1 MPCDKDRKVA
11 VGFKDPKEESEV
23 RRAPRIS
30 PSRSLRQRDELRRSE
45 PPSQRSADQAQGA
58 RRRNSRLRVK
68 ERMRICVYTAA
79 SSSHGR
85 AMGGRW
91 KNCQEPTPTG
101 GRQRAPN
108 CRRARHSPRRHRGHN
123 ELEAAGSHQPRSKRR
138 RGPNTRAP
146 ADRLIAPQHCGL
158 RTRRVSVACGD
169 GDLSRQS
176 GKRFGSDGP
185 ANMSWG
191 CKFGANGTSSNR
203 RTSRNET
210 SSSRT
215 TEDNL
220 PPQEWLVGRV
230 IATHAGEDG
239 MVRVVEIRT
248 STGVV
253 FRRPIH
259 KLAPLP
265 MC

>member
-85 AMGGRW
+85 AIGGRC
-91 KNCQEPTPTG
+91 KNCQEPTPKG

-108 CRRARHSPRRHRGHN
+108 RRRARHSPRRHRGHN

-146 ADRLIAPQHCGL
+146 ADR
-158 RTRRVSVACGD
+158 RVAHRPPSTADSGPGESQLLAAMATCLVSQASVLAAMVP
-169 GDLSRQS
+169 RIH
-176 GKRFGSDGP
+176 
-185 ANMSWG
+185 MSWG

-203 RTSRNET
+203 TSRKET
-210 SSSRT
+210 SSSWPRT
-215 TEDNL
+215 ICRLRSGSWGGSSPRT
-220 PPQEWLVGRV
+220 QE
-230 IATHAGEDG
+230 
-239 MVRVVEIRT
+239 RT
-248 STGVV
+248 AWSGSS
-253 FRRPIH
+253 
-259 KLAPLP
+259 K
-265 MC
+265 

>member
-68 ERMRICVYTAA
+68 ERMRICVHTAA

-85 AMGGRW
+85 AMGGRC

-108 CRRARHSPRRHRGHN
+108 RRRARHSPRRHRGHN

-146 ADRLIAPQHCGL
+146 ADRRVCIAP
-158 RTRRVSVACGD
+158 
-169 GDLSRQS
+169 
-176 GKRFGSDGP
+176 
-185 ANMSWG
+185 W
-191 CKFGANGTSSNR
+191 
-203 RTSRNET
+203 
-210 SSSRT
+210 
-215 TEDNL
+215 
-220 PPQEWLVGRV
+220 
-230 IATHAGEDG
+230 
-239 MVRVVEIRT
+239 
-248 STGVV
+248 
-253 FRRPIH
+253 
-259 KLAPLP
+259 
-265 MC
+265 